1 MLDVLAHRVYRHL
14 FLAQVIA
21 LIGTGLTTVALALL
35 AHDLAEGQAGVVLGT
50 ALAIKMV
57 AYVGISPLV
66 GAYASRLPRR
76 TLLVSLD
83 LMRAAQERRETGP
96 PMGGGPTGDVEA
108 LGGSYLPVEM
118 QREADQIATVSFTHF
133 LHTAISSPK
142 IEVYSLW

>member
-1 MLDVLAHRVYRHL
+1 MLDVLAHRIYRHL

-83 LMRAAQERRETGP
+83 LMRAA
-96 PMGGGPTGDVEA
+96 VVCA
-108 LGGSYLPVEM
+108 LPFVTEVWQIYVLIFLLNACSAGFTPVFQAMIPDILED
-118 QREADQIATVSFTHF
+118 E
-133 LHTAISSPK
+133 
-142 IEVYSLW
+142 E